1 MKRIS
6 ALKEETTMHRHQIE
20 CFIRSLNHFGLT
32 KQQIKTLRG
41 QALTG
46 DLIGAQKGLGRMVTK
61 NAFN

>member
-1 MKRIS
+1 
-6 ALKEETTMHRHQIE
+6 MHRHQIE